1 MIEDLWTVVLTSAQS
16 AFIEVTVFVGVVL
29 LLFGYIDYKLQ
40 GAFIETIEKS
50 KKYQPVIGS
59 LLGII
64 PGCGGSILLM
74 PLYMKGSVTFGTV
87 VATLIATAGDSA
99 FVTLTQAPR
108 EFLLITIICLI
119 VGTIT
124 GYVVD
129 YYKIGEWV
137 RKRSA
142 KKDTNNLKK
151 EHKKAEIMLD
161 EIYCDNPVACRSSNL
176 KHIGHEEG
184 DEIDMILHHSSP
196 LDPRK
201 LSYKITH
208 NCYIIFWVAI
218 AIGFVLSV
226 MNLMQIDMSSLPGL
240 PNIGVWVG
248 GLGTLITILYMIC
261 SKKMIHAQTHEDA
274 EHKLFSLKETFIHNA
289 EETAFVGT
297 WVFAAY
303 LVYELGV
310 YIVGGEQVVAA
321 AMNSAGLTSVLLGV
335 LVGVIPGC
343 GPQVIFVSLY
353 LKGMFPFAALLANA
367 ISQDGDA
374 LFPLIAMDRKA
385 AFWATMLN
393 TIPAIIVGIA
403 AYFIELNLV

>member
-1 MIEDLWTVVLTSAQS
+1 MIGDLWTVILTSAES
-16 AFIEVTVFVGVVL
+16 AFIEVTTFVGVVL
-29 LLFGYIDYKLQ
+29 LIFGYIDYKQQ

-50 KKYQPVIGS
+50 KKYQPIIGS

-119 VGTIT
+119 VGAIT

-142 KKDTNNLKK
+142 KNDMVTLEK
-151 EHKKAEIMLD
+151 EHEKAEDMLD
-161 EIYCDNPVACRSSNL
+161 EIYCDNPITCRSKNL
-176 KHIGHEEG
+176 RHIGHEEG
-184 DEIDMILHHSSP
+184 DEMDMILHHATP
-196 LDPRK
+196 LDSRK
-201 LSYKITH
+201 LGYKITH
-208 NCYIIFWVAI
+208 NCYIVFWLAI
-218 AIGFVLSV
+218 AVGFVLAI
-226 MNLMQIDMSSLPGL
+226 MNLMQVDINRLPGL
-240 PNIGVWVG
+240 PNMGVIVG

-261 SKKMIHAQTHEDA
+261 SQRMIHAQTHEDA

-289 EETAFVGT
+289 QETAFVGT

-310 YIVGGEQVVAA
+310 YIAGGEQVVAA
-321 AMNSAGLTSVLLGV
+321 AMDSAGLTSVLLGV
-335 LVGVIPGC
+335 LVGIIPGC

-385 AFWATMLN
+385 AFWATVLN
-393 TIPAIIVGIA
+393 TIPAMIVGIT
-403 AYFIELNLV
+403 AYFIELSLI